1 MLSSI
6 VDSLAAVVVV
16 ACIAEQTT
24 PCTAPM
30 NSTNAYGVLNA

>member
-1 MLSSI
+1 MGATASWSRATSNVLL
-6 VDSLAAVVVV
+6 V
-16 ACIAEQTT
+16 TT